1 MKMNKAELESQV
13 QSLEATLTAYE
24 VNLDT
29 TKKALTNTKDRLA
42 SINKPIITEDVREK
56 IRNAVD
62 RALSNFDFNETRN
75 FDYEFGID
83 YNNQLTLDNLDFG
96 DTDDLAD
103 SICENV
109 EFLFNV
115 VDTNDIT
122 DTSN

>member
-1 MKMNKAELESQV
+1 MNKVELELQAKELSS
-13 QSLEATLTAYE
+13 SLQAME
-24 VNLDT
+24 VEQTRLKNQLVST
-29 TKKALTNTKDRLA
+29 TERLA
-42 SINKPIITEDVREK
+42 SINKPIITEEVREK
-56 IRNAVD
+56 IREAVD
-62 RALSNFDFNETRN
+62 RGLGNFEFNETKN

-96 DTDDLAD
+96 DTDELAD
-103 SICENV
+103 AICENV

>member
-1 MKMNKAELESQV
+1 MNKAELESQV

-29 TKKALTNTKDRLA
+29 TKKALTTTKERLS
-42 SINKPIITEDVREK
+42 SISKPIITEDVREK

-103 SICENV
+103 LICENV

-115 VDTNDIT
+115 VDVNDIT

>member
-1 MKMNKAELESQV
+1 MNKVELELQAKELSS
-13 QSLEATLTAYE
+13 SLQTMEAEQTRLQKELTS
-24 VNLDT
+24 T
-29 TKKALTNTKDRLA
+29 TERLA

-56 IRNAVD
+56 IREAVD
-62 RALSNFDFNETRN
+62 RALGNFDFDNTRN

-83 YNNQLTLDNLDFG
+83 YNNQITLDNLDFG
-96 DTDDLAD
+96 DTDDLSD

>member
-1 MKMNKAELESQV
+1 MNKVELELQAKELSS
-13 QSLEATLTAYE
+13 SLQAME
-24 VNLDT
+24 VEQTRLKNQLVST
-29 TKKALTNTKDRLA
+29 TERLA
-42 SINKPIITEDVREK
+42 SINKPLITEEVREK
-56 IRNAVD
+56 IREAVD
-62 RALSNFDFNETRN
+62 RGLGNFDFNETKN

-96 DTDDLAD
+96 DTDDLSD
-103 SICENV
+103 IICENV